1 MKPYDLIESNCNFKI
16 SQYFVKNWERF
27 LDNCEKL
34 LKTDL
39 IKPDDLLTILNWHQ
53 PFILKSNFN
62 CETSN
67 LICAINSSWC
77 NNKHIGPTA
86 GQLKERLSFYR
97 KHIRQRE
104 YDKIEVEKIYAHVQT
119 EYLNFFPFFK
129 MKENNKILR
138 KCCENNLIKK
148 FKLEL
153 NRRLWNTKNWRQFQ
167 KVTWMNFR
175 KNNCSK

>member
-1 MKPYDLIESNCNFKI
+1 MKRLLCSWNFSTNKPTFKKTKCGKSCFSRYFIIEGELFK
-16 SQYFVKNWERF
+16 FK
-27 LDNCEKL
+27 
-34 LKTDL
+34 
-39 IKPDDLLTILNWHQ
+39 NWHQ

-86 GQLKERLSFYR
+86 GQFKERLSFYR

-129 MKENNKILR
+129 MKENNKIWR